1 MFDGRTEIK
10 YPEEARKAMA
20 GWYKDYNAPT
30 DRKVAKRMLKI
41 AREHM
46 TDLPSFYTEIVDKE
60 FNGDTDAY
68 VDYIFDNSLFTSQE
82 KVDEL
87 IGSFSAD
94 KYAADPI
101 APFVKSVWEKY
112 NALSQA
118 RKPIVEKYYEGSRK
132 YVAGLML
139 QNPKRRGLRMPTSR
153 CA

>member
-1 MFDGRTEIK
+1 MPMWIIFSIIRS
-10 YPEEARKAMA
+10 
-20 GWYKDYNAPT
+20 
-30 DRKVAKRMLKI
+30 
-41 AREHM
+41 
-46 TDLPSFYTEIVDKE
+46 LP
-60 FNGDTDAY
+60 
-68 VDYIFDNSLFTSQE
+68 SQE

-132 YVAGLML
+132 YVAGLMR
-139 QNPKRRGLRMPTSR
+139 PKPEKGVGFG
-153 CA
+153 C